1 MRGEATAVGVDP
13 ASESSS
19 VSAVTVGVF
28 ASIGAL
34 VGAAALVTALAIE
47 PPPIGWVG
55 FAVVSAV
62 VVDLGAVAM
71 VAFPRMRAS
80 LLAPFVAPGGAEESM
95 LSTVRLLHE
104 RHIPATGSVGADSY
118 RLGRGLLARERA
130 LTPVQVMQVIVPS
143 TLSGAVSDGL
153 TEAGVAQ

>member
-1 MRGEATAVGVDP
+1 MRGEATVVGVDP
-13 ASESSS
+13 ANESSS

-28 ASIGAL
+28 ASI
-34 VGAAALVTALAIE
+34 GAAALVTALAIE

-104 RHIPATGSVGADSY
+104 RHIPATGSDSY

-143 TLSGAVSDGL
+143 SFSGAVSDRL